1 MKSTLSRHIF
11 AVTPSGAASLAESSE
26 TAAAAAASPM
36 PLSRMECRQLQERA
50 EALSFF
56 PVAAHLSHACDPNL
70 VVVCDEARAV
80 RLAALKNVKAAE
92 RLTISYLPFASG
104 TSTAERQLHLMRI
117 FGFECVC
124 ELCKQDGESP

>member
-11 AVTPSGAASLAESSE
+11 AVTPSGAASLS
-26 TAAAAAASPM
+26 ASPEEAATATLSV

-56 PVAAHLSHACDPNL
+56 PVAAHLAHSCDPNL

-80 RLAALKNVKAAE
+80 RLAALKNVRAAE